1 LKVAHIVRPGET
13 ILASA
18 HERRVGGKGANQ
30 AVAIARA
37 GGRAAFYGT
46 VGQDGLW
53 MVKRMESLGVDV
65 SHLLVSEVGV
75 FAMMNEVG
83 VKHA

>member
-1 LKVAHIVRPGET
+1 
-13 ILASA
+13 
-18 HERRVGGKGANQ
+18 
-30 AVAIARA
+30 
-37 GGRAAFYGT
+37 
-46 VGQDGLW
+46 

-83 VKHA
+83 VKYA